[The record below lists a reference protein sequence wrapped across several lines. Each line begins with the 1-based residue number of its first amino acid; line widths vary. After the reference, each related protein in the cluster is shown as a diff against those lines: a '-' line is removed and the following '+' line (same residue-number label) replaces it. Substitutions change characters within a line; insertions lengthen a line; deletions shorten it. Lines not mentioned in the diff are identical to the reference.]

1 MSKQPTPKQR
11 RSQRGSVEDRWRKR
25 IKDADG
31 NSVEVASAVAGQV
44 TRWRARYVDDAGRE
58 HTRHF
63 DRKVQAQQWL
73 DKQLAALL
81 RGDHVAPSDAKLTVG
96 EWCDKWLA
104 GYGTRRASTV
114 RQAEV
119 HVKIIKAHFGSVPMS
134 AIKPSDVRAWTVTLK
149 KEGRADSYVY
159 AIYSRFSQIF
169 TDAVHDGI
177 VARNPCS
184 RRTSPGMGKQRPYV
198 ATTRQV
204 WALYDAVPAGVRPA
218 ILLGAHAGLRL
229 AEAAALRVTE
239 VDFATG
245 VVTPSVQWENEP
257 LKSDT
262 SRHSIPIP
270 AEMSQLLAEAIPLGN
285 GIQIVSDLWGN
296 AGGPWTIERAI
307 RAARTQVGLPDDFRF
322 HDLRHYFA
330 SLLIASGLDVKVVQA
345 RLRHASAK
353 TTLDT
358 YGHLWPDRDDT
369 SRAAVAAV
377 YQERDEQ
384 WGSTRRESS
393 STPSRQTPTASSE
406 RAERTSSSLSRS
418 DRSSPSTATRSED
431 SLGL

>member
-11 RSQRGSVEDRWRKR
+11 RTQRGSVEDRWRKR
-25 IKDADG
+25 IKDAAG
-31 NSVEVASAVAGQV
+31 NSVEVPSAVAGDV

-63 DRKVQAQQWL
+63 DRKVEAQQWL

-81 RGDHVAPSDAKLTVG
+81 RGDHVAPSDAKMTVR

-134 AIKPSDVRAWTVTLK
+134 AIKPSDVRAWTVVLK
-149 KEGRADSYVY
+149 KEGRADSYIY

-204 WALYDAVPAGVRPA
+204 WALYDAVPPGVRPA

-229 AEAAALRVTE
+229 AEAAALRVTD

-245 VVTPSVQWENEP
+245 VLTPSVQWENKA

-270 AEMSQLLAEAIPLGN
+270 AEMSHLLAEAIPLGN

-296 AGGPWTIERAI
+296 AGGPWTIERAV

-330 SLLIASGLDVKVVQA
+330 SLLIASGLDVKIVQA

-369 SRAAVAAV
+369 SRAAVAVV
-377 YQERDEQ
+377 YKEREEQ
-384 WGSTRRESS
+384 WVSTRWESS
-393 STPSRQTPTASSE
+393 STPSSPAPTASSE
-406 RAERTSSSLSRS
+406 RAARTSSSLSRS
-418 DRSSPSTATRSED
+418 ARSSPSTATRSED